1 MSKPSI
7 KYEIIKVKAVN
18 SGNWRNYNKLR
29 NEPGVKKEL
38 ENIAESIGKLDN
50 SFNGVTRAHAG
61 AIVDLETFEKLKAAD
76 KLSRDSEKSEN
87 DE

>member
-7 KYEIIKVKAVN
+7 KFEITKVKAVN

-38 ENIAESIGKLDN
+38 ENIAESIGKLDT
-50 SFNGVTRAHAG
+50 SFNGVTRAHAC
-61 AIVDLETFEKLKAAD
+61 AIVDLETYEKLKAAD
-76 KLSRDSEKSEN
+76 KLSRDTEKGEN